1 MKQKLLR
8 AIALSVGVFLSVGPL
23 AAHHGSAAFDVG
35 KQLSMKGT
43 VTEWFW
49 ANPHCFLQFDVQ
61 GDDGKNVHWIAETS
75 NPPDMVN
82 AGWSKTSL
90 KPGDQ
95 VTITV
100 EPVKSGKP
108 VAHLLEVKFADGKVL
123 SAWGG
128 TKGANDR
135 AQTRKEAEAKGED
148 TTKAL
153 GGR

>member
-1 MKQKLLR
+1 MVF
-8 AIALSVGVFLSVGPL
+8 AIL
-23 AAHHGSAAFDVG
+23 AAAPVRAHHGSAAFDVG
-35 KQLSMKGT
+35 KQLTMKGT

-49 ANPHCFLQFDVQ
+49 ANPHCFLQYDVK
-61 GDDGKNVHWIAETS
+61 GDHGKVVHWIAETS

-82 AGWSKTSL
+82 AGWSKNSL

-108 VAHLLEVKFADGKVL
+108 VAHLLEVVLPSGKVL

-128 TKGANDR
+128 TKGAAQR
-135 AQTRKEAEAKGED
+135 AETRKEAESRGED

>member
-1 MKQKLLR
+1 VRHLTFGL
-8 AIALSVGVFLSVGPL
+8 AVLTASLITAGPIL
-23 AAHHGSAAFDVG
+23 AHHGSAAFDVG
-35 KQLSMKGT
+35 KQLTMKGT

-49 ANPHCFLQFDVQ
+49 ANPHCFLQYDVK
-61 GDDGKNVHWIAETS
+61 GDDGKSVHWIAETS

-108 VAHLLEVKFADGKVL
+108 VAHLLEVKLADGKVL

-128 TKGANDR
+128 TKGAASR
-135 AQTRKEAEAKGED
+135 ADTRKEAESKGED
-148 TTKAL
+148 TVKAL
-153 GGR
+153 RGN

>member
-8 AIALSVGVFLSVGPL
+8 AIALSVGVFLWVGPL

-35 KQLSMKGT
+35 KQLTMKGT

-49 ANPHCFLQFDVQ
+49 ANPHCFLQFDVK
-61 GDDGKNVHWIAETS
+61 GDDGKSVHWIAETS

-108 VAHLLEVKFADGKVL
+108 VAHLLEVKLADGKVL